1 MAIKFKTIQRGRPG
15 VVGGG
20 EKKYYA
26 SANVTGEVSIEG
38 LTKRIEKISTV
49 SGADIRAVLYALV
62 DVSVG
67 EMSDGKVVRLGDL
80 GYFRV
85 SISSEG
91 VDSEKEV
98 TSDIIKG
105 GRVIFTPGKE
115 IKNMLKNLTYQK
127 M

>member
-1 MAIKFKTIQRGRPG
+1 MPIKFKAIERGQPG

-20 EKKYYA
+20 ERKFYA
-26 SANVTGEVSIEG
+26 SANVTGEVTIEG

-62 DVSVG
+62 DVSVD
-67 EMSDGKVVRLGDL
+67 EMADGKIVRLGDL

-91 VDSEKEV
+91 VTEQNEV
-98 TSDIIKG
+98 TADIIKG
-105 GRVIFTPGKE
+105 GKVIFTPGKE
-115 IKNMLKNLTYQK
+115 IKKMLDTLTYQK